1 MFDSIKGG
9 LDAIGDT
16 QLEQNR
22 AHMAFNSA
30 LSDPKAV
37 GDLFIALALHD

>member
-9 LDAIGDT
+9 LGAVGDT

-22 AHMAFNSA
+22 AHMTLNSA
-30 LSDPKAV
+30 IRDPKAA